1 MLDFIQKR
9 MQKSMDKINKKMS
22 ITEEDIVEVLRDV
35 KMSLLE
41 ADVNLEIV
49 RAFTKEVKEKV
60 LESKIIGKLNQQE
73 TFLKIFKDE
82 LVKILGQKKCEVKI
96 KKVPTSIMLIGLQ
109 GSGKT
114 TTAAKLS
121 TFLKEKRFVKI
132 LY

>member
-22 ITEEDIVEVLRDV
+22 ISEEDIVEVLRDV
-35 KMSLLE
+35 KISLLE

-73 TFLKIFKDE
+73 TFLKIFKD
-82 LVKILGQKKCEVKI
+82 
-96 KKVPTSIMLIGLQ
+96 
-109 GSGKT
+109 
-114 TTAAKLS
+114 
-121 TFLKEKRFVKI
+121 F
-132 LY
+132 